1 LRDAYLS
8 QKTPH
13 GKAYLI
19 ARKLEELIPVEL
31 TDTDHAK
38 SAGLYD
44 FGDQDVA
51 YLARTLTNRGK
62 APDLSAKQAGA
73 ANADD
78 SQESPRN
85 LQALADAEFRLLKNA
100 SENLDIVITP
110 ATLSK
115 PDVPINLISV
125 RQDRQE
131 WFGLPSVV
139 YAVPKKFNSAATRLS
154 PKPDS

>member
-1 LRDAYLS
+1 ML
-8 QKTPH
+8 
-13 GKAYLI
+13 LI
-19 ARKLEELIPVEL
+19 W
-31 TDTDHAK
+31 
-38 SAGLYD
+38 
-44 FGDQDVA
+44 
-51 YLARTLTNRGK
+51 LA
-62 APDLSAKQAGA
+62 P
-73 ANADD
+73 
-78 SQESPRN
+78 SPIGEKR
-85 LQALADAEFRLLKNA
+85 QICRPSADAEFRLLKNA

-110 ATLSK
+110 ATLIK